1 MSRRTKILGAAL
13 TVAVVGVASAMAI
26 VPRLTHR
33 PMTITAYFEDAVGL
47 YVGNGVAV
55 LGMEVGKVTSIVS
68 KDSYVEV
75 TMEIDSGVDI
85 PANAQAVT
93 VSNSVLTDR
102 VVELTPAYGS
112 QHADSK
118 KLMDGAVLTR
128 DRTRTPVEFDKT
140 LMMIDKLGKALHGD
154 TKGQGPLGDLINL
167 GAQITSDS
175 GPKIKATLD
184 KLSQA
189 LRVGADKG
197 ERSKQNIQATITSVA
212 ELTQAA
218 VDNDA
223 AIREFGSNVR
233 KLSDILADEGLGSG
247 STGAKANQILAEAT
261 RLLEGH
267 RDELKNTFGSTR
279 TIMTALTDNQ
289 RELKEFIDVGPMA
302 LDNAYNIIDA
312 NAGSFRG
319 HMLLDKILLNE
330 QFTKDIC
337 NLMGLKQLGCATGTL
352 RDYAP
357 DFGLGT
363 MLNLMDDG
371 ITGTP

>member
-1 MSRRTKILGAAL
+1 M
-13 TVAVVGVASAMAI
+13 
-26 VPRLTHR
+26 
-33 PMTITAYFEDAVGL
+33 
-47 YVGNGVAV
+47 
-55 LGMEVGKVTSIVS
+55 
-68 KDSYVEV
+68 
-75 TMEIDSGVDI
+75 
-85 PANAQAVT
+85 
-93 VSNSVLTDR
+93 
-102 VVELTPAYGS
+102 
-112 QHADSK
+112 
-118 KLMDGAVLTR
+118 
-128 DRTRTPVEFDKT
+128 
-140 LMMIDKLGKALHGD
+140 
-154 TKGQGPLGDLINL
+154 INL

-267 RDELKNTFGSTR
+267 RDELKYTFGSTR

-319 HMLLDKILLNE
+319 HMLPTRSCSTTVHQGHLQPDGAQTTGAALPERCGTTHRILDWE
-330 QFTKDIC
+330 RCST
-337 NLMGLKQLGCATGTL
+337 
-352 RDYAP
+352 
-357 DFGLGT
+357 
-363 MLNLMDDG
+363 
-371 ITGTP
+371 